1 MHYLLYLGHHI
12 DNKLQLRLF
21 YELCFLLKKLNS
33 IQLEALLALDY
44 LNEWHVMVL
53 TFRLMLLILVCFQQ
67 YSNILKHS
75 FYEIKLK
82 NKFIVNF

>member
-1 MHYLLYLGHHI
+1 
-12 DNKLQLRLF
+12 
-21 YELCFLLKKLNS
+21 
-33 IQLEALLALDY
+33 

-82 NKFIVNF
+82 NKYIVNF